1 MSFYLTAIILSL
13 LFSQAISISPR
24 ESAASYSNLNKFI
37 ASERR
42 IALQG
47 VLNNIGPDGSKVAG
61 AGNYVVASPSKMN
74 PDYFYTWTRDS
85 ALTLKMIVDEFIFG
99 NRDLQPQIEKYVKAQ
114 AILQTVMNPSGPLL
128 NHGLGLGEPKYE
140 VDGTRFNGTWGRP
153 QRDVNHNQLQRAKLV
168 IWPIISNDLSYVAQ
182 YWNQTG
188 YDLWEEVYGSSFFT
202 FQNSHRA
209 LIEGQ
214 NLGKKLGI
222 ECWACLGAMEVL
234 CFISQYFW
242 NGKYVISNVNVD
254 NGRTGLDANSILGP
268 ISIFDI
274 DGSCDNPNLQPCN
287 SKALSNFRA
296 VINSFRGIYSINA
309 GIKNNSGIAVGRY
322 PEDVYQGG
330 NPWYLTTIGA
340 AEFLY
345 DAVAQWKNHKNLTVD
360 STSVKFFQDLYPAIK
375 LKIYTNRDP
384 EFKKILDT
392 VTTYADSFV
401 SIAQKYTPSSGSLAE
416 QFDRK
421 TGKPISANDLTWSYA
436 AFVTMAQRRSGQYPP
451 SWGSSA
457 SLAPPNCG
465 PTSYDGSYAPA
476 IAAGAPNI
484 TAPCQQYVQFNVN
497 ATTYFGESIYVVG
510 NITDLG
516 NWDLNKALPLG
527 AGQYTAEWPLW
538 SLDTELLADS
548 TISYAY
554 VRVQDCGQA
563 PIYESRNRTLVTGE
577 CESGGLKVVRDKW
590 TDDVGTSGG
599 C

>member
-1 MSFYLTAIILSL
+1 MLFYLTATILSL
-13 LFSQAISISPR
+13 LFSQAIAISPR
-24 ESAASYSNLNKFI
+24 ESAASYSNLNTFI

-61 AGNYVVASPSKMN
+61 AGNYVVASPSKTN

-99 NRDLQPQIEKYVKAQ
+99 NRALQPQIEKYVKAQ
-114 AILQTVMNPSGPLL
+114 AILQTVTNPSGPLL

-153 QRDVNHNQLQRAKLV
+153 QRDGPALRAIALIAYSNWLVNHNQLQRAKLV

-188 YDLWEEVYGSSFFT
+188 YDLWEEVYGSDFFT

-214 NLGKKLGI
+214 
-222 ECWACLGAMEVL
+222 
-234 CFISQYFW
+234 
-242 NGKYVISNVNVD
+242 
-254 NGRTGLDANSILGP
+254 IL
-268 ISIFDI
+268 
-274 DGSCDNPNLQPCN
+274 
-287 SKALSNFRA
+287 
-296 VINSFRGIYSINA
+296 
-309 GIKNNSGIAVGRY
+309 
-322 PEDVYQGG
+322 
-330 NPWYLTTIGA
+330 
-340 AEFLY
+340 
-345 DAVAQWKNHKNLTVD
+345 
-360 STSVKFFQDLYPAIK
+360 
-375 LKIYTNRDP
+375 
-384 EFKKILDT
+384 
-392 VTTYADSFV
+392 
-401 SIAQKYTPSSGSLAE
+401 
-416 QFDRK
+416 
-421 TGKPISANDLTWSYA
+421 

-516 NWDLNKALPLG
+516 SWDLNKALPLG

-563 PIYESRNRTLVTGE
+563 PIYESRNRTLVTGD
-577 CESGGLKVVRDKW
+577 CRGGGLKVVRDKW
-590 TDDVGTSGG
+590 TGDVGTSGG

>member
-1 MSFYLTAIILSL
+1 MLIYPIATILSL
-13 LFSQAISISPR
+13 LYSQATAISPR
-24 ESAASYSNLNKFI
+24 DSAASYSSLNAFI
-37 ASERR
+37 SFERR

-61 AGNYVVASPSKMN
+61 AGNYVVASPSKAN

-99 NRDLQPQIEKYVKAQ
+99 NHALQPQIEKYVEAQ
-114 AILQTVMNPSGPLL
+114 AILQTATNPSAIGWLSTI
-128 NHGLGLGEPKYE
+128 NFK
-140 VDGTRFNGTWGRP
+140 
-153 QRDVNHNQLQRAKLV
+153 RAKSV

-242 NGKYVISNVNVD
+242 NGEYVISNVNVD

-330 NPWYLTTIGA
+330 NPWYLATIGA

-345 DAVAQWKNHKNLTVD
+345 DAVAQWKKHKNLTVD
-360 STSVKFFQDLYPAIK
+360 SSSVKFFQDLYPAIK
-375 LKIYTNRDP
+375 LKSYTNRDP
-384 EFKKILDT
+384 EFNKILET

-401 SIAQKYTPSSGSLAE
+401 SIAQKYTPSDGSLAE

-436 AFVTMAQRRSGQYPP
+436 AFVTMNQRRSGQYPP

-457 SLAPPNCG
+457 SIAPPNCG
-465 PTSYDGSYAPA
+465 PTSYDGFYAPA

-497 ATTYFGESIYVVG
+497 ATTYFGESVYVVG

-538 SLDTELLADS
+538 TLDTELLADS

-563 PIYESRNRTLVTGE
+563 PIYESINRTLVTGE
-577 CESGGLKVVRDKW
+577 CGSGGLKVMRDKW
-590 TDDVGTSGG
+590 TGNLGTSGG